1 MNIEDH
7 LIKMKGGK
15 LYCPVYVRIALFR
28 EKCPIHEGWGIVTEC
43 IDKDE
48 QSAMFC
54 ASITDPQGRV
64 IATGYKREHRAHFP
78 DFEEKAG
85 TGAVGRALLFAG
97 FGTQYAL
104 DELDEGERIVDAP
117 IPAPAPKQPINQVSD
132 LGKRIFDAPI
142 PDIPHKKSIKESDDV
157 VAQKAYK
164 AAALVFFKE
173 CQRLW
178 GDDMTPKDAKAVYRK
193 IYGTE
198 TMTTGGLMDAATR
211 LSGYELPE
219 AVEEELFLEEQ

>member
-48 QSAMFC
+48 MSAMFC
-54 ASITDPQGRV
+54 ASIVDPQGRIV
-64 IATGYKREHRAHFP
+64 ATGYKREHKAHFP

-117 IPAPAPKQPINQVSD
+117 IPATKTAPAEAQ
-132 LGKRIFDAPI
+132 
-142 PDIPHKKSIKESDDV
+142 DV

-164 AAALVFFKE
+164 AAAMTFFAEVK
-173 CQRLW
+173 RLY
-178 GDDMTPKDAKAVYRK
+178 GDHVTPQDAKSVYRRMF
-193 IYGTE
+193 GTE
-198 TMTTGGLMDAATR
+198 TMTTQQLVDAATR

-219 AVEEELFLEEQ
+219 AVEEELFLEEA

>member
-64 IATGYKREHRAHFP
+64 IATGFKREHRAHFP

-117 IPAPAPKQPINQVSD
+117 IPAPAPKQP
-132 LGKRIFDAPI
+132 A
-142 PDIPHKKSIKESDDV
+142 KEADDV

-164 AAALVFFKE
+164 AAALTFFKE

-178 GDDMTPKDAKAVYRK
+178 GEDMTPKDAKSVYRK

-219 AVEEELFLEEQ
+219 AVEEELFLEEE

>member
-1 MNIEDH
+1 MNIEEH

-43 IDKDE
+43 IDKDDA
-48 QSAMFC
+48 SAMFS
-54 ASITDPQGRV
+54 ASIIDPQGRV
-64 IATGYKREHRAHFP
+64 VATGFKREHRAHFA

-117 IPAPAPKQPINQVSD
+117 IPEPRQQTQDASAA
-132 LGKRIFDAPI
+132 GKAFLTAVR
-142 PDIPHKKSIKESDDV
+142 
-157 VAQKAYK
+157 
-164 AAALVFFKE
+164 
-173 CQRLW
+173 RLW
-178 GDDMTPKDAKAVYRK
+178 GEECGKEEAMSVYRSM
-193 IYGTE
+193 YGTDK
-198 TMTTGGLMDAATR
+198 MTVPNLSGGATR
-211 LSGYELPE
+211 LAMCGTAEQAEAELF
-219 AVEEELFLEEQ
+219 VEE

>member
-43 IDKDE
+43 VDKDE

-54 ASITDPQGRV
+54 AKITDPNGRV
-64 IATGYKREHRAHFP
+64 IATGFKREHRAHFP

-117 IPAPAPKQPINQVSD
+117 IPRREPTQSEASEAA
-132 LGKRIFDAPI
+132 G
-142 PDIPHKKSIKESDDV
+142 
-157 VAQKAYK
+157 QKAYK
-164 AAALVFFKE
+164 VAAVTFLNE
-173 CQRLW
+173 CRRIW
-178 GDDMTPKDAKAVYRK
+178 GDGITPIEAKRIYKLITGSEDMDTQKLLKCVAQLAGFND
-193 IYGTE
+193 
-198 TMTTGGLMDAATR
+198 
-211 LSGYELPE
+211 PE
-219 AVEEELFLEEQ
+219 AAEEALFMEED

>member
-1 MNIEDH
+1 MKIEDH

-28 EKCPIHEGWGIVTEC
+28 EKCPVYEGWGIHTEC
-43 IDKDE
+43 VDKDD
-48 QSAMFC
+48 QSALFV
-54 ASITDPQGRV
+54 ASIVDPQGRIV
-64 IATGYKREHRAHFP
+64 ATGFKREHKSHFP

-117 IPAPAPKQPINQVSD
+117 IPADRGYTLQAKATVEN
-132 LGKRIFDAPI
+132 A
-142 PDIPHKKSIKESDDV
+142 EE

-164 AAALVFFKE
+164 AAAMTFFKE

-178 GDDMTPKDAKAVYRK
+178 GENITPPDAKSVYRK
-193 IYGTE
+193 IYGNE
-198 TMTTGGLMDAATR
+198 NMTTQNLMEATTN
-211 LSGYELPE
+211 LSGFDDANE
-219 AVEEELFLEEQ
+219 AAAELFTEGE